1 VKRRPFAFI
10 GAVAGIS
17 LVTTYAVNVI
27 SQRWPASPL
36 ATFNSNIHKGTGSNG

>member
-1 VKRRPFAFI
+1 MKRRPFAFI

-17 LVTTYAVNVI
+17 IITTYTLNMI

-36 ATFNSNIHKGTGSNG
+36 ATLNNNVHKGIVTNG